1 MKLAGLRRRCCA
13 KSISAKDSP
22 GSSPRPKPA
31 KKASRSG
38 IPRTRHSQASLH
50 HGPPPR
56 AACSLTACR
65 PSILPGPRV
74 EGVRTAS
81 PPPEPLPEPAEQ
93 TGSAVRRHLRQPLR
107 RHPADGL
114 VARELLAHVLEGL
127 SRPGGVAETR
137 VGEPPVIVRA
147 RDIDAAREPAHELL
161 EAGERPLPVPVAKPA
176 DGVEVPAV
184 RGQLRLRGAVD
195 DRLEVGACAGAVAS
209 TEARHPRR

>member
-38 IPRTRHSQASLH
+38 IARTRHSQASLH

-81 PPPEPLPEPAEQ
+81 APPEPLPEPAEQ
-93 TGSAVRRHLRQPLR
+93 TRFAARRHLRQPLR

-114 VARELLAHVLEGL
+114 VARELLAHVLQGL
-127 SRPGGVAETR
+127 SRPGGVAQTR
-137 VGEPPVIVRA
+137 VRQPHETVRA
-147 RDIDAAREPAHELL
+147 PAIHAARQPAPHLL
-161 EAGERPLPVPVAKPA
+161 EATQP
-176 DGVEVPAV
+176 
-184 RGQLRLRGAVD
+184 
-195 DRLEVGACAGAVAS
+195 
-209 TEARHPRR
+209 